1 MKIDLVMNYENR
13 LGQALASNK
22 TAISLLTNSLIPA
35 INTLAA
41 FIAKHKSK
49 DEDYAATRK
58 VIHEMLGKCFDIEVQ
73 GKWGNRYIDFFYQ
86 ESLNKITAIENN
98 PIYKEAVRAN
108 SMPAMTVGSFT
119 AKNIGIDISEDI
131 KGVLENNFNP
141 KINDAKQSNYRVMVM
156 LTDDAKACNSEYAH
170 SLNRNIPVVKS
181 LIRKLFADLFED
193 PTKDLKAY
201 KYLRD
206 LIETIGD
213 LALEITTHVNYSGR
227 CLNGLLNHYASVY
240 TKQEREPQ
248 AWEIDKRHSS
258 V

>member
-35 INTLAA
+35 LNTLAA

-86 ESLNKITAIENN
+86 ESLNKNIIENN
-98 PIYKEAVRAN
+98 ADYKEALEVN
-108 SMPAMTVGSFT
+108 SLTKYYFPEGSI
-119 AKNIGIDISEDI
+119 NISEII
-131 KGVLENNFNP
+131 KGLLENNFNP

-227 CLNGLLNHYASVY
+227 CLNGLLNPNASVY
-240 TKQEREPQ
+240 TKQERDPQ